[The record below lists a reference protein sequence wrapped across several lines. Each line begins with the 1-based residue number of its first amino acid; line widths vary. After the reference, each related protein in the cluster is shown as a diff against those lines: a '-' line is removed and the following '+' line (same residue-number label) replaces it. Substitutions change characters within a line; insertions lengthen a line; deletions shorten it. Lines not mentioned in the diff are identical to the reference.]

1 MTPTLYDLK
10 NLKKRYDG
18 RTVLDLASLSLHK
31 GKILVLQGP
40 NGAGKT
46 TLLEIMAFLS
56 RPTSGEVW
64 FHGQEVRYNGDK
76 LIRLRRNVVLVQQ
89 HAILFTTTVAKN
101 VEFPLKIRRT
111 PKAARG
117 QIVHEL
123 LDLVGMGAFAHAR
136 AHKLSAGETQRVAI
150 AQALACYPQV
160 ILLDEP
166 TANVDMENQI
176 AIERIIRQINE
187 EKGISVVFTT
197 HDMIQASRVSDETV
211 FLFEGRVAQSTYENI
226 FSARVETGEGGIKY
240 AVLQN
245 GLRLRVESEKCGR
258 VRLSID
264 PNALIIS
271 RKLTSEENVF
281 KGRLAQLADE
291 EDRVRALIDVGMLV
305 SVLISKEVFKKM
317 ELAMGNQLWLT
328 CPAKS
333 IEVF

>member
-1 MTPTLYDLK
+1 MTPTLYELK
-10 NLKKRYDG
+10 NLQKRHDG
-18 RTVLDLASLSLHK
+18 RTVLDVGFLCLRK
-31 GKILVLQGP
+31 GRILVLQGP

-56 RPTSGEVW
+56 KPTAGEVW
-64 FHGQEVRYNGDK
+64 FHGQKVSFNGDK
-76 LIRLRRNVVLVQQ
+76 LIRLRRDVVLVQQ
-89 HAILFTTTVAKN
+89 HAILFTTTVSRN

-111 PKAARG
+111 PKAARR
-117 QIVHEL
+117 QIVDEL
-123 LDLVGMGAFAHAR
+123 LEVVGMGGFAHAR

-150 AQALACYPQV
+150 AQALACYPEV

-166 TANVDMENQI
+166 TANVDTENQI
-176 AIERIIRQINE
+176 AIERIIRQINQ

-211 FLFEGRVAQSTYENI
+211 FLLEGRVAQSTYENI
-226 FSARVETGEGGIKY
+226 FSAYVETGEGDMKY

-245 GLRLRVESEKCGR
+245 GLRLRVESEKWGR

-264 PNALIIS
+264 PSAVIIDRS
-271 RKLTSEENVF
+271 PTSEENAF
-281 KGRLAQLADE
+281 RGRLVQLADA

-305 SVLISKEVFKKM
+305 SVLISKEVFDKM
-317 ELAMGNQLWLT
+317 DVAMGNRLWLT
-328 CPAKS
+328 CPTES